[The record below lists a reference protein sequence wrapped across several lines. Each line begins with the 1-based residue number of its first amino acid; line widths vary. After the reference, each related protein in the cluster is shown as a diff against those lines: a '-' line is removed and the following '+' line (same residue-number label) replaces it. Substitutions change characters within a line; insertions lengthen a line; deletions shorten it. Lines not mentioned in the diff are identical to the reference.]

1 MLIATDFWGVT
12 QNVLRFYVLAVPR
25 DAKLGLAGFGGF
37 LHMQRQ
43 IARYVAIVFL
53 AAVGTAV
60 ALYLRDPA
68 FDPSFARAAL
78 TFGLISVLANV
89 LSHKTSGDANGSLS
103 FIPVLASAAIA
114 PHWLT
119 AVLVAAAALAAQ
131 VLARKAP
138 MKSVFN
144 VAQEGFAISLA
155 ILAYRSLGG
164 LPLHQ
169 IGESGSLSLFA
180 LFLVFFV
187 TNSVCVSGALG
198 IVNGRNPWLIWR
210 ENTLSA
216 LPYDFLS
223 LPVILFFVWIYT
235 QYGVVGAFVLAVPLL
250 GLRQIYKVNWQ
261 LERTNRELL
270 ELMVAA
276 IEARDPYTSGHSRRV
291 AEKAR
296 IISRAVGLR
305 EKEIERIVAAAL
317 LHDVGKIHE
326 VFGPILSKPGKLTP
340 EEQVVMRTH
349 PIKSADLAGTVT
361 QLRDVVPLI
370 RHHHENWDGTGYPDG
385 LKGDG
390 IPLGS
395 RIIMFADT
403 IDAMTT
409 DRPYRAALDATSVRK
424 ELLRFRGTQFDPQI
438 CDALLRSPEYSK
450 LFAPASEATEEWPHR
465 TPDRGSVLHTAV
477 SA

>member
-1 MLIATDFWGVT
+1 
-12 QNVLRFYVLAVPR
+12 
-25 DAKLGLAGFGGF
+25 
-37 LHMQRQ
+37 MQRQ
-43 IARYVAIVFL
+43 ITRYVGLVTA
-53 AAVGTAV
+53 AAVGTVA

-68 FDPSFARAAL
+68 FNLEFAQAAL
-78 TFGLISVLANV
+78 TFGLISVLANI
-89 LSHKTSGDANGSLS
+89 LTHKTSGDASGSLS

-119 AVLVAAAALAAQ
+119 AVAVAGSALGAQLVARRSPL
-131 VLARKAP
+131 
-138 MKSVFN
+138 KSLFN
-144 VAQEGFAISLA
+144 VAQECFAISLA
-155 ILAYRSLGG
+155 IFAYRSLGG
-164 LPLHQ
+164 VPLHR

-187 TNSVCVSGALG
+187 TNSVCVSGAIG
-198 IVNGRNPWLIWR
+198 IVKARNPWAIWR
-210 ENTLSA
+210 ENTLSV

-250 GLRQIYKVNWQ
+250 GLRQIYKQNWQ
-261 LERTNRELL
+261 LERTIRELL

-296 IISRAVGLR
+296 VIARAVGLR

-326 VFGPILSKPGKLTP
+326 VFGPILSKPGRLTP

-349 PIKSADLAGTVT
+349 PIKSAELVGTVT

-370 RHHHENWDGTGYPDG
+370 RHHHENWDGSGYPDG
-385 LKGDG
+385 LAGDG
-390 IPLGS
+390 IPFGS

-409 DRPYRAALDATSVRK
+409 DRPYRAALDAASVRR
-424 ELLRFRGTQFDPQI
+424 ELLRFRGSQFDPQL

-450 LFAPASEATEEWPHR
+450 LFAPVNAAPEEWVQR
-465 TPDRGSVLHTAV
+465 TPDRGSVLRTAV
-477 SA
+477 SG

>member
-1 MLIATDFWGVT
+1 MNRGIK
-12 QNVLRFYVLAVPR
+12 QYVSIVALAAIGGGLAV
-25 DAKLGLAGFGGF
+25 F
-37 LHMQRQ
+37 
-43 IARYVAIVFL
+43 
-53 AAVGTAV
+53 
-60 ALYLRDPA
+60 LRDPRLPTE
-68 FDPSFARAAL
+68 FVRAAL
-78 TFGLISVLANV
+78 TFGLISTLAQA
-89 LSHKTSGDANGSLS
+89 LRHRTGAESSGSLS

-114 PHWLT
+114 PHWIT
-119 AVLVAAAALAAQ
+119 VVAVGVASLAAQ
-131 VLARKAP
+131 LLARKTLLKTIFNSSQSAL
-138 MKSVFN
+138 SVA
-144 VAQEGFAISLA
+144 VAIV
-155 ILAYRSLGG
+155 AYLSLGG
-164 LPLHQ
+164 QPLHN
-169 IGESGSLSLFA
+169 IGESSSLSLFA
-180 LFLVFFV
+180 LFLVFFL
-187 TNSVCVSGALG
+187 TNSVCVSGAVG
-198 IVNGRNPWLIWR
+198 IATGQNPWVVWR
-210 ENTLSA
+210 QNTLGA

-235 QYGVVGAFVLAVPLL
+235 QYDVVGAFVLAVPLL
-250 GLRQIYKVNWQ
+250 GLRQLYKVNWQ
-261 LERTNRELL
+261 LEQTNRELL

-291 AEKAR
+291 AEKTRVIAR
-296 IISRAVGLR
+296 AIGLR

-326 VFGPILSKPGKLTP
+326 VFGPILSKPGRLTP
-340 EEQVVMRTH
+340 EEQVIMRTH
-349 PIKSADLAGTVT
+349 PVKSAELAGTVT

-385 LKGDG
+385 LKAEG

-450 LFAPASEATEEWPHR
+450 LFAPTLAAAEEWLHR
-465 TPDRGSVLHTAV
+465 TPDRGSVLRTAV
-477 SA
+477 S

>member
-1 MLIATDFWGVT
+1 
-12 QNVLRFYVLAVPR
+12 
-25 DAKLGLAGFGGF
+25 
-37 LHMQRQ
+37 MQRQ
-43 IARYVAIVFL
+43 ISRYVALVVT
-53 AAVGTAV
+53 AAAGSGA

-68 FDPSFARAAL
+68 FNPGFAQAAL
-78 TFGLISVLANV
+78 TFGLISVLANI

-119 AVLVAAAALAAQ
+119 ALLVAAAALVAQ

-138 MKSVFN
+138 LKSVFN

-164 LPLHQ
+164 LPLRQ

-180 LFLVFFV
+180 LFLVFFI

-198 IVNGRNPWLIWR
+198 IVTARNPWSIWR

-235 QYGVVGAFVLAVPLL
+235 QYGVVGAFVLAVPML
-250 GLRQIYKVNWQ
+250 GLRQLYKVNWQ

-305 EKEIERIVAAAL
+305 EKEVERIVAAAL

-326 VFGPILSKPGKLTP
+326 VFGPILSKPGRLTA
-340 EEQVVMRTH
+340 EEQIVMRTH
-349 PIKSADLAGTVT
+349 PIKSAELAGTVT
-361 QLRDVVPLI
+361 QLKDVVPLI

-385 LKGDG
+385 LKTDA

-438 CDALLRSPEYSK
+438 CDALLKSPEYSK
-450 LFAPASEATEEWPHR
+450 LFAPANASVEEWPEK
-465 TPDRGSVLHTAV
+465 TPERGSVLRTAV
-477 SA
+477 G

>member
-1 MLIATDFWGVT
+1 
-12 QNVLRFYVLAVPR
+12 
-25 DAKLGLAGFGGF
+25 
-37 LHMQRQ
+37 MQKQ
-43 IARYVAIVFL
+43 ISRYVVLVCVAAI
-53 AAVGTAV
+53 GCTAV
-60 ALYLRDPA
+60 LYLRDPA
-68 FDPSFARAAL
+68 LNVAFARAAL
-78 TFGLISVLANV
+78 TFGAISVLAQL
-89 LSHKTSGDANGSLS
+89 LSHRTSREATGSLS
-103 FIPVLASAAIA
+103 FIPVLASAALA

-119 AVLVAAAALAAQ
+119 AVAVGCSALAAQ
-131 VLARKAP
+131 LLAKKGAL
-138 MKSVFN
+138 KTAFN
-144 VAQEGFAISLA
+144 VAQEAFAASLA
-155 ILAYRSLGG
+155 ILAYTALGG
-164 LPLHQ
+164 QPLHS
-169 IGESGSLSLFA
+169 IGESSSLTLFA
-180 LFLVFFV
+180 LFIVFFL
-187 TNSVCVSGALG
+187 TNSICVSGALG
-198 IVNGRNPWLIWR
+198 IVSGRSAWALWK
-210 ENTLSA
+210 ENTLSV

-261 LERTNRELL
+261 LEQTNRELL

-291 AEKAR
+291 AEKTR
-296 IISRAVGLR
+296 IIARAVGLR
-305 EKEIERIVAAAL
+305 EKEIERMVAAAL

-326 VFGPILSKPGKLTP
+326 VFGPILSKPGRLTP

-349 PIKSADLAGTVT
+349 PVKSAELAGTVT

-385 LKGDG
+385 LKGEG

-424 ELLRFRGTQFDPQI
+424 ELLRFRGSQFDPQI
-438 CDALLRSPEYSK
+438 CDALLRSSEYSK
-450 LFAPASEATEEWPHR
+450 LFAPAPTAAEEWAHR
-465 TPDRGSVLHTAV
+465 TPDRGSILRVAETA
-477 SA
+477 

>member
-1 MLIATDFWGVT
+1 
-12 QNVLRFYVLAVPR
+12 
-25 DAKLGLAGFGGF
+25 
-37 LHMQRQ
+37 MQSGIKQ
-43 IARYVAIVFL
+43 YVALVTLASLGAGIALFL
-53 AAVGTAV
+53 QNPTFPVEFVRAAV
-60 ALYLRDPA
+60 
-68 FDPSFARAAL
+68 
-78 TFGLISVLANV
+78 TFGVISTLAQA
-89 LSHKTSGDANGSLS
+89 LRYRTASESASGSLS

-114 PHWLT
+114 PHWVSVVSVGL
-119 AVLVAAAALAAQ
+119 ASLAAQ
-131 VLARKAP
+131 LLARKTFL
-138 MKSVFN
+138 KTVFN
-144 VAQEGFAISLA
+144 SAQNALSLA
-155 ILAYRSLGG
+155 LGIVAYVALGG
-164 LPLHQ
+164 QPLRH

-180 LFLVFFV
+180 LFLVFFL
-187 TNSVCVSGALG
+187 TNSVCVSGAIG
-198 IVNGRNPWLIWR
+198 IASGRNSWLIWK
-210 ENTLSA
+210 ENTLGA

-235 QYGVVGAFVLAVPLL
+235 QYGVVGAFVLAVPML
-250 GLRQIYKVNWQ
+250 GLRQLYKVNWQ
-261 LERTNRELL
+261 LEQTNRELL

-296 IISRAVGLR
+296 VIARAIGLR
-305 EKEIERIVAAAL
+305 DKEIERIVAAAL

-326 VFGPILSKPGKLTP
+326 VFGPILSKPGRLTA
-340 EEQVVMRTH
+340 EEQVIMRTH
-349 PIKSADLAGTVT
+349 PVKSAELAGTVT

-385 LKGDG
+385 LRGEA

-424 ELLRFRGTQFDPQI
+424 ELLRFRETQFDPHI

-450 LFAPASEATEEWPHR
+450 LFASPLAPLEEWSQR
-465 TPDRGSVLHTAV
+465 TPERGSVLRPAV
-477 SA
+477 G

>member
-1 MLIATDFWGVT
+1 
-12 QNVLRFYVLAVPR
+12 
-25 DAKLGLAGFGGF
+25 
-37 LHMQRQ
+37 MQRQ
-43 IARYVAIVFL
+43 ISRYVALVFF

-60 ALYLRDPA
+60 ALYLREPALNPA
-68 FDPSFARAAL
+68 FAQAAL

-119 AVLVAAAALAAQ
+119 AVVVAAAALVAQ
-131 VLARKAP
+131 VLARKGP
-138 MKSVFN
+138 LKSVFN

-155 ILAYRSLGG
+155 ILAYLSLGG
-164 LPLHQ
+164 LPLRR

-198 IVNGRNPWLIWR
+198 IVNARNPWAIWK

-296 IISRAVGLR
+296 LIARAIGLR

-326 VFGPILSKPGKLTP
+326 VFGPILSKPGRLTP

-349 PIKSADLAGTVT
+349 PIKSAELAGTVT

-409 DRPYRAALDATSVRK
+409 DRPYRAALDAPSVRK
-424 ELLRFRGTQFDPQI
+424 ELLRFRGSQFDPQI

-450 LFAPASEATEEWPHR
+450 LFAPATSAAEDWPQR
-465 TPDRGSVLHTAV
+465 TPDRGSVLQAAV
-477 SA
+477 

>member
-1 MLIATDFWGVT
+1 
-12 QNVLRFYVLAVPR
+12 
-25 DAKLGLAGFGGF
+25 
-37 LHMQRQ
+37 MQRH
-43 IARYVAIVFL
+43 ISRYVALVFL
-53 AAVGTAV
+53 AALGTVA
-60 ALYLRDPA
+60 ALYLRDPGL
-68 FDPSFARAAL
+68 DPAFARAAL
-78 TFGLISVLANV
+78 TFGLISVLANL
-89 LSHKTSGDANGSLS
+89 LSHKTSGDATGSLS

-114 PHWLT
+114 PHWVT
-119 AVLVAAAALAAQ
+119 AISVSAAALGAQ
-131 VLARKAP
+131 VLARKGLL
-138 MKSVFN
+138 KTVFN
-144 VAQEGFAISLA
+144 VAQEGFAISLG
-155 ILAYRSLGG
+155 ILAYLALGG
-164 LPLHQ
+164 VPLRH

-187 TNSVCVSGALG
+187 TNSVCVSGALA
-198 IVNGRNPWLIWR
+198 IVNARNPWVIWR

-296 IISRAVGLR
+296 IISRAYGIR

-326 VFGPILSKPGKLTP
+326 VFGPILSKPGRLTP
-340 EEQVVMRTH
+340 EEQVIMRTH
-349 PIKSADLAGTVT
+349 PIKSAELAGTVT

-385 LKGDG
+385 LKGDA

-438 CDALLRSPEYSK
+438 CDALLRSADYSK
-450 LFAPASEATEEWPHR
+450 LFASPTMDVQEWPEK
-465 TPDRGSVLHTAV
+465 TPERGSVLRTAV
-477 SA
+477 G

>member
-1 MLIATDFWGVT
+1 MMSVRIH
-12 QNVLRFYVLAVPR
+12 Q
-25 DAKLGLAGFGGF
+25 
-37 LHMQRQ
+37 
-43 IARYVAIVFL
+43 YVAVVS
-53 AAVGTAV
+53 VGAIGAGV
-60 ALYLRDPA
+60 ALFLQ
-68 FDPSFARAAL
+68 DPSFSPEFARAAI
-78 TFGLISVLANV
+78 TFGLISILAQA
-89 LSHKTSGDANGSLS
+89 LRYRTSSESSGSLS
-103 FIPVLASAAIA
+103 FIPLLASAAIA
-114 PHWLT
+114 PHWMCVV
-119 AVLVAAAALAAQ
+119 AVGLSALSAQ
-131 VLARKAP
+131 IVTKKAP
-138 MKSVFN
+138 LKAIFNTAQSVL
-144 VAQEGFAISLA
+144 ST
-155 ILAYRSLGG
+155 SLGIVAYLSMG
-164 LPLHQ
+164 GRPLHN

-180 LFLVFFV
+180 LFLVFSL
-187 TNSVCVSGALG
+187 TNSICVAGAVGIASG
-198 IVNGRNPWLIWR
+198 RHSWEIWKQ
-210 ENTLSA
+210 NTLSA

-250 GLRQIYKVNWQ
+250 GLRQLYKVNWQ
-261 LERTNRELL
+261 LEQTNRELL

-291 AEKAR
+291 ADKAR
-296 IISRAVGLR
+296 VIARAIGLR
-305 EKEIERIVAAAL
+305 DKEIERIAAAAL

-326 VFGPILSKPGKLTP
+326 VFGPILSKPGRLTP

-349 PIKSADLAGTVT
+349 PVKSAELAGTVT

-385 LKGDG
+385 LKGDV

-438 CDALLRSPEYSK
+438 CDALLRSAEYSK
-450 LFAPASEATEEWPHR
+450 LFAAKEAGEAEWHQR
-465 TPDRGSVLHTAV
+465 TPDRGSILRVAETA
-477 SA
+477 